1 MSDCYIFT
9 VARRVIIFIDK
20 ESFEPRPRGRHVGH
34 ITEWSLVHFLRF
46 MMAQFL
52 ALALELTLKKCVTQK
67 QFLSSVP
74 EFLVID
80 VSLENPFHQI

>member
-46 MMAQFL
+46 MMTHFL
-52 ALALELTLKKCVTQK
+52 ALVLALTLKKCDTRSK
-67 QFLSSVP
+67 FLSSVP
-74 EFLVID
+74 EILFVC
-80 VSLENPFHQI
+80 V